1 MGQYLQAGICHQ
13 IVIRKREFADVITTD
28 QLCEELNKEIDIS
41 LFDFEETDE
50 HVRFVIKEEIVLEQ
64 LHDFMEHQFS
74 LYNQGYADE
83 FATVLSE
90 ISKKKSLT
98 DIIELAKEKKSRFFQ
113 ESDVLQHFTVFS
125 WKRVGVKVSLL
136 TFFVEGKIL
145 MECYNDFLRYVE
157 KLVHSNS
164 KHAIAGAFRAFID

>member
-1 MGQYLQAGICHQ
+1 MGQYLQAGICYQ
-13 IVIRKREFADVITTD
+13 IVIRKREFTDVLTNK
-28 QLCEELNKEIDIS
+28 QLFEELNKEIDIS
-41 LFDFEETDE
+41 LFDVEETDE
-50 HVRFVIKEEIVLEQ
+50 HVCFVIKEEIVLGQ

-113 ESDVLQHFTVFS
+113 ESDVYQHFKVYS
-125 WKRVGVKVSLL
+125 WKSVGAKVSML

-145 MECYNDFLRYVE
+145 MECYGNLLRYIE
-157 KLVHSNS
+157 KLVRSNS
-164 KHAIAGAFRAFID
+164 KQPIAGAFRAFID